1 MHLLIVPADQSIAE
15 LALPPLVDVE
25 IPWHDL
31 DATRKSYIP
40 SVCNLN
46 GMSTINPN
54 KMSVAEAYHLYEH
67 IISLQDTPTPFAF
80 TPIYQVPE
88 EEIVSEIGALSHI
101 FKFILADSNIYSL
114 LDDHAS
120 EEALDEDNPKGA
132 TGEINSNSG
141 MLRLIFSFLRQI
153 LIHLDASEEALD
165 EDNPKG
171 ATGEIN
177 LNSGML
183 RLIFSF
189 LRQILIH
196 LPILGDDD
204 ASTGNPKGSS
214 AVTSTKGQ
222 KKKGKKRPA
231 NDKEVAET
239 APVKKQRRLPCVNL
253 LL

>member
-40 SVCNLN
+40 SICNLN

-80 TPIYQVPE
+80 TSIYQVPE

-114 LDDHAS
+114 LDDH
-120 EEALDEDNPKGA
+120 
-132 TGEINSNSG
+132 
-141 MLRLIFSFLRQI
+141 
-153 LIHLDASEEALD
+153 ASEEALD

>member
-120 EEALDEDNPKGA
+120 EEALDEN
-132 TGEINSNSG
+132 
-141 MLRLIFSFLRQI
+141 
-153 LIHLDASEEALD
+153 
-165 EDNPKG
+165 NPKG

>member
-132 TGEINSNSG
+132 TGEIN
-141 MLRLIFSFLRQI
+141 
-153 LIHLDASEEALD
+153 
-165 EDNPKG
+165 
-171 ATGEIN
+171 

>member
-80 TPIYQVPE
+80 TSIYQVPE
-88 EEIVSEIGALSHI
+88 EEIVSEIGALSPI
-101 FKFILADSNIYSL
+101 FKFILTDSNIYSL

-132 TGEINSNSG
+132 TREIKS
-141 MLRLIFSFLRQI
+141 
-153 LIHLDASEEALD
+153 
-165 EDNPKG
+165 
-171 ATGEIN
+171 
-177 LNSGML
+177 NSGML

>member
-114 LDDHAS
+114 LNDHAS

-132 TGEINSNSG
+132 TGEINS
-141 MLRLIFSFLRQI
+141 
-153 LIHLDASEEALD
+153 
-165 EDNPKG
+165 
-171 ATGEIN
+171 
-177 LNSGML
+177 NSGML